1 MTAEKKSV
9 TPNAVSPPGRCWAR
23 RATVLLFAILACT
36 GVSAQQNA
44 STDGKDSTKTADES
58 VKKVDESEENYRQ
71 RMELRSQRYRQA
83 PRTNLTYS
91 SQTGTEKID
100 QLPAASR
107 EHIRE
112 QLRDMIIASRQWKPG
127 EDVSDYPYDPSNAAK
142 TDAKLLK
149 QEREAWAE
157 QLQKY
162 QQREAAA
169 YASEQAQEAQAGGS
183 KGSGQKGDGREGG
196 AGQGGAKGGAGA
208 KTTAS
213 AKDRGKSAR
222 DLEPYEDQEQAEEAM
237 STAGVSES
245 ALSFLRGK
253 GGQTVAALPQD
264 PAGAAGEAS
273 QKSSDNKSRSGG
285 SSADTNAPPGSL
297 ARSELAMLQGI
308 NTATDDA
315 SDQASRA
322 PSGASAKAASTGQ
335 QKSSEQ
341 NSDGSSTAEEKA
353 EAQPGTLSVDE
364 LKKLD
369 SAASSNA
376 APAKPGS
383 VSGEAVQPAAAKPVE
398 PGTLEIAELKHLQDN

>member
-112 QLRDMIIASRQWKPG
+112 QLRDMIIARRQWKPG

-149 QEREAWAE
+149 QER
-157 QLQKY
+157 
-162 QQREAAA
+162 
-169 YASEQAQEAQAGGS
+169 EAQAGGS